1 MILVLGLLVGA
12 VAWTSV
18 SAPAQSYSRQ
28 TRPITEYDLKVAYVY
43 NFARYFTWPK
53 EAFADARA
61 PFVIGVLGDDP
72 LGRGL
77 DDVARRKTVRGR
89 RIEIRRFKAWKDYK
103 TCQILFGPRTLE
115 RDILAEAVK
124 CHFCGER
131 TDRAP
136 DAPDRRPFNPFSM
149 FSPLLV
155 ISSTVFSAAAFM
167 LTWNVAAA
175 LMVGGIVCGLGVAL
189 GIAGIVFAIRR
200 RTRGIVGGTTGIVF
214 GVIGICVTIAS
225 LVATDYLADALG
237 DFAPELAGVLNPS
250 GAGGD
255 SVLMMCAEC
264 GYSEQMAAKDI
275 VKHRLK
281 SAQTM
286 MGGAGDVEG
295 LLDRVEKQGGMGMAC
310 PKCGKNQMFASVVCE
325 YCQTAFVPG
334 WRSGKD
340 ANYTETI
347 CPHCGKK
354 QQDIG
359 PMGFNSKALEGLINK
374 GGGGDI
380 EKLLNETGGGSK

>member
-1 MILVLGLLVGA
+1 MEMIDFKCDGCNRPLRVLSKHAGRQVRCPSCKAVTTAPGGA
-12 VAWTSV
+12 PAPEPMPEPTF
-18 SAPAQSYSRQ
+18 APPPAAAPRPPAPPAQSSAGQ
-28 TRPITEYDLKVAYVY
+28 E
-43 NFARYFTWPK
+43 
-53 EAFADARA
+53 
-61 PFVIGVLGDDP
+61 
-72 LGRGL
+72 
-77 DDVARRKTVRGR
+77 GR
-89 RIEIRRFKAWKDYK
+89 RPCPFCAEW
-103 TCQILFGPRTLE
+103 
-115 RDILAEAVK
+115 ILAEAVK